1 VGWNE
6 ALEGFATRQVANIL
20 KDVSPYAAS
29 IASAQGQIGNPGQAM
44 GGDQMTGLQNQATG
58 VASNALA
65 NPMVTEPLKLPALPA
80 PINPMDYVGQTSGG
94 MPQVNIPQF
103 SMGGSGYGRG

>member
-1 VGWNE
+1 MAQMGAQMFANATNAYTEALHRSAPVGWNDAYQKNLQGNGYTPMPTNMPVE

-58 VASNALA
+58 VASNAL
-65 NPMVTEPLKLPALPA
+65 
-80 PINPMDYVGQTSGG
+80 
-94 MPQVNIPQF
+94 
-103 SMGGSGYGRG
+103 